1 MRAKGNME
9 KFLFF
14 EPAAGRS
21 CNSSSITRILICKS
35 VKSLKAGVAM
45 KRVLLVLYLC
55 LLYCNPNPA
64 QQKSGTPALN
74 HAAASE
80 TRETSPSSPN
90 ESAVK
95 LPVRRVVLYKN
106 GVGYFEHLGR
116 VRGSQDVH
124 IDFTSSQL
132 NDVLKSLTV
141 LDLAGGRI
149 TGVDYNSE
157 APLARRLASLRLALG
172 ERPTVSD
179 FLGALRGARLEVRG
193 SSGPALT
200 GRLLSVERKTRS
212 ATNWTVETDEIS
224 LIGDNGEV
232 HSVDLNPTT
241 SIRIAEKDL
250 QVEVGRYLSLIAS
263 SRDQDVRRM
272 TISTTGNGERD
283 LYVSYISEV
292 PIWKTTYRIVLPTKP
307 DKKPLLQG
315 WAIVDNTV
323 GEDWNEVELSLV
335 AGAPHSFIQQLSEP
349 YYGRRPVVPLPES
362 VELSPQTH
370 AATLSG
376 GNGRLSGAVTD
387 ATGGVIAGASVKLMD
402 ESNAIVAQTT
412 TDSSGNYS
420 FSSLAPGTFRLQTE
434 RSGFKTN
441 LITALNVAPGE
452 NQANARL
459 DVGAS
464 AETVTVTASNASLQ
478 TESSEMGRNISLS
491 GVANR
496 PHVGVGSGSGRGVMG
511 GVPGG
516 TIGGMVGGVV
526 GGIGGAE
533 PPSTAALEEAR
544 AMGEAAASGRELA
557 DLFEYKIKD
566 KVTLKKNQSALVPIA
581 QTEIE
586 TEKVSIWNGMIGS
599 GRPLRGLWLKNTSPL
614 TFDGGSF
621 SVLEDEVF
629 AGEGLMDPI
638 KPGERR
644 LLSYATDLGLLVDA
658 QRNSR
663 PQHVT
668 LAKISKGVLTQ
679 VSRLE
684 ERTLYTVHNQDAA
697 TRTLVIEHAARMGW
711 SLAKGAK
718 DPEERAPGTYR
729 FRLDVP
735 GKTTASLPVE
745 EMRTLDVTYA
755 ISNLSTEQIGVFVKN
770 KTVTAEMEQALERIM
785 EQKAVVAKLEE
796 EMENRQKDIDRIVE
810 DQGRLRENMKALR
823 GSPEEKALLQRYTKQ
838 LDEQETQLESLRKT
852 IRDTEARR
860 DRENDQLEKMIDGLH
875 LEAAL
880 HD

>member
-1 MRAKGNME
+1 
-9 KFLFF
+9 
-14 EPAAGRS
+14 
-21 CNSSSITRILICKS
+21 
-35 VKSLKAGVAM
+35 M
-45 KRVLLVLYLC
+45 KRVLPVLC
-55 LLYCNPNPA
+55 LSFLFCNSNPA
-64 QQKSGTPALN
+64 QEKNTATPKS
-74 HAAASE
+74 AAAANEDRDSE
-80 TRETSPSSPN
+80 PN
-90 ESAVK
+90 GSEGSAAK

-116 VRGSQDVH
+116 VRGSQDVR
-124 IDFTSSQL
+124 IDFTSAQL

-157 APLARRLASLRLALG
+157 APLARRLATLRLALG
-172 ERPTVSD
+172 ERPSVSE
-179 FLGALRGARLEVRG
+179 FLLALRGARLEVRG
-193 SSGPALT
+193 AAGPALT

-224 LIGDNGEV
+224 LITDTGEV

-241 SIRIAEKDL
+241 SVRIAEKDL
-250 QVEVGRYLSLIAS
+250 QVEVGRYLNLIAS

-272 TISTTGNGERD
+272 TISTTGNGERN

-292 PIWKTTYRIVLPTKP
+292 PIWKTTYRIVLPTKAE
-307 DKKPLLQG
+307 KKPLLQG

-349 YYGRRPVVPLPES
+349 FYGRRPVVPLPES

-387 ATGGVIAGASVKLMD
+387 SSGAVIAAANVKLMD
-402 ESNAIVAQTT
+402 ENNSIVAQTT

-420 FSSLAPGTFRLQTE
+420 FSSLSPGNYRVQTE
-434 RSGFKTN
+434 RPGFKTS
-441 LITALNVAPGE
+441 LMTQLNVAPGE
-452 NQANARL
+452 NQANTRL

-464 AETVTVTASNASLQ
+464 TETVEVTAQATTLNA
-478 TESSEMGRNISLS
+478 MGMLATAGKLS

-496 PHVGVGSGSGRGVMG
+496 PHVGVGGGTGAGSGG
-511 GVPGG
+511 GYVAAPPPPPP
-516 TIGGMVGGVV
+516 
-526 GGIGGAE
+526 
-533 PPSTAALEEAR
+533 PPSVANLEEAR
-544 AMGEAAASGRELA
+544 AMGEAAASGQELG
-557 DLFEYKIKD
+557 DLFEYKLKD
-566 KVTLKKNQSALVPIA
+566 RVTLKKNQSALVPIA

-586 TEKVSIWNGMIGS
+586 AEKVSLWSGTSGS
-599 GRPLRGLWLKNTSPL
+599 GRPLRGLWLKNTSAL
-614 TFDGGSF
+614 TFDEGSF
-621 SVLEDEVF
+621 SVLENEVF
-629 AGEGLMDPI
+629 AGEGLTDPI

-644 LLSYATDLGLLVDA
+644 LLSYATDLGLLVEA
-658 QRNSR
+658 QTNSR

-668 LAKISKGVLTQ
+668 LAKISKGILTQ

-684 ERTLYTVHNQDAA
+684 ERTLYTVRNQDAA
-697 TRTLVIEHAARMGW
+697 ARTLVVEHPSRMGW

-718 DPEERAPGTYR
+718 EPEEKAPGTYR
-729 FRLDVP
+729 FRLEVP
-735 GKTTASLPVE
+735 AKASASLPVE
-745 EMRTLDVTYA
+745 EMRTLDVTYS
-755 ISNLSTEQIGVFVKN
+755 ISALNTDQIALFVKD
-770 KTVTAEMEQALERIM
+770 KTITGEMAEALEKIM
-785 EQKAVVAKLEE
+785 DQKAVVAKLEE

-823 GSPEEKALLQRYTKQ
+823 GSAEEKTLLQRYTRQ

-852 IRDTEARR
+852 IRDTEAQR
-860 DRENDQLEKMIDGLH
+860 DKANGQLEKMIDELQI
-875 LEAAL
+875 EATL
-880 HD
+880 

>member
-1 MRAKGNME
+1 
-9 KFLFF
+9 
-14 EPAAGRS
+14 
-21 CNSSSITRILICKS
+21 
-35 VKSLKAGVAM
+35 V
-45 KRVLLVLYLC
+45 KRVLPVLYLSFLIC
-55 LLYCNPNPA
+55 FSNSA
-64 QQKSGTPALN
+64 QEKNAATAQSTSATNEARESATSG
-74 HAAASE
+74 S
-80 TRETSPSSPN
+80 N
-90 ESAVK
+90 ESAAK

-124 IDFTSSQL
+124 IDFTSAQL

-157 APLARRLASLRLALG
+157 APLARRLATLRLALG
-172 ERPTVSD
+172 ERPSVSE
-179 FLGALRGARLEVRG
+179 FLGALRGARLEVRSG
-193 SSGPALT
+193 TGPALT

-224 LIGDNGEV
+224 LISDTGEV

-241 SIRIAEKDL
+241 SVRIAEKDL
-250 QVEVGRYLSLIAS
+250 QVEVGRYLNLIAS

-272 TISTTGNGERD
+272 TISTTGNGERN

-292 PIWKTTYRIVLPTKP
+292 PIWKTTYRIVLPTKA

-349 YYGRRPVVPLPES
+349 FYGRRPVVPLPES
-362 VELSPQTH
+362 VQLSPQTH

-376 GNGRLSGAVTD
+376 GNGHLSGAVTD
-387 ATGGVIAGASVKLMD
+387 PSGAAIAGANVKLMD
-402 ESNAIVAQTT
+402 ENGLIVAQTA
-412 TDSSGNYS
+412 TDSNGNYS
-420 FSSLAPGTFRLQTE
+420 FSSLSPGNYRVQTE
-434 RSGFKTN
+434 RPGFKTN
-441 LITALNVAPGE
+441 LMTQLNVAPGE

-464 AETVTVTASNASLQ
+464 TETVTVSANGLATLN
-478 TESSEMGRNISLS
+478 TESAEVSTVGRLR

-496 PHVGVGSGSGRGVMG
+496 PHVGSFGAGEGG
-511 GVPGG
+511 GVG
-516 TIGGMVGGVV
+516 GGVFRLPRA
-526 GGIGGAE
+526 IPPPPP
-533 PPSTAALEEAR
+533 PPSVANLEEAR
-544 AMGEAAASGRELA
+544 AMGEAAASGQELG
-557 DLFEYKIKD
+557 DLFEYKLKD
-566 KVTLKKNQSALVPIA
+566 RVTLKKNQSALVPIA

-586 TEKVSIWNGMIGS
+586 AEKVSLWSGTSGS

-621 SVLEDEVF
+621 SVLENEVF
-629 AGEGLMDPI
+629 AGEGLTDPI

-644 LLSYATDLGLLVDA
+644 LLSYATDLGLLVEA
-658 QRNSR
+658 QTNSR

-668 LAKISKGVLTQ
+668 VAKISKGILTQ

-684 ERTLYTVHNQDAA
+684 ERTLYTVRNQDAA
-697 TRTLVIEHAARMGW
+697 ARTLVVEHPARVGW

-718 DPEERAPGTYR
+718 EPEEKAPGIYR
-729 FRLDVP
+729 FRLEVP
-735 GKTTASLPVE
+735 AKATASLPVE
-745 EMRTLDVTYA
+745 EMRTLDVTYS
-755 ISNLSTEQIGVFVKN
+755 ISDLNSDQIGIFVKD
-770 KTVTAEMEQALERIM
+770 KTITPEMAQALQKIM
-785 EQKAVVAKLEE
+785 DQKAVVAKLEE

-823 GSPEEKALLQRYTKQ
+823 GSAEEKALLQRYTKQ
-838 LDEQETQLESLRKT
+838 LDEQETQLEALRKT
-852 IRDTEARR
+852 IRDTEAQR
-860 DRENDQLEKMIDGLH
+860 DKANEQLEKMIDELQI
-875 LEAAL
+875 EATL
-880 HD
+880 